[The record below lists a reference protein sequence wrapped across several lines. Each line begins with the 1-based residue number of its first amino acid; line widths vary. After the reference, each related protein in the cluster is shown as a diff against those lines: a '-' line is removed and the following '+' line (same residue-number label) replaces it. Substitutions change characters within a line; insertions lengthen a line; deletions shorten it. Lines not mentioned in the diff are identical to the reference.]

1 MDAYKLNV
9 KVRKSLH
16 DHALTRFMFYPS
28 ISDHAAMQSLASD
41 LSKPEN
47 LKILRALAVFVT
59 SVLVFRNYGEALF
72 AA

>member
-1 MDAYKLNV
+1 MIALTLWQLC
-9 KVRKSLH
+9 SLLPP
-16 DHALTRFMFYPS
+16 DHA
-28 ISDHAAMQSLASD
+28 IHADMQSLAAD

-47 LKILRALAVFVT
+47 LKIIRALAVFAT